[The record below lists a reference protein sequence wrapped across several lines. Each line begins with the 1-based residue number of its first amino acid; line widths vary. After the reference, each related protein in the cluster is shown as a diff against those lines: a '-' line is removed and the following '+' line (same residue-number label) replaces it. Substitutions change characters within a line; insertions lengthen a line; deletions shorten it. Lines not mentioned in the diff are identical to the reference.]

1 MLVRGGVGSFELT
14 EVIFPVFLLLAY
26 AKRWVLPSTQ
36 GIYCS
41 WEMERR
47 VFIAFV
53 PEGHFGASV
62 SCSDSQPYPH
72 IRITQEFKKIALM
85 SKAPDQLS
93 LGLWDCTI
101 SISFFL

>member
-1 MLVRGGVGSFELT
+1 MQKDGCY
-14 EVIFPVFLLLAY
+14 LLL
-26 AKRWVLPSTQ
+26 
-36 GIYCS
+36 
-41 WEMERR
+41 R
-47 VFIAFV
+47 VFIA
-53 PEGHFGASV
+53 PGKWKGGYLLLLSTEGHFGASV

-101 SISFFL
+101 SISFFCSTQVILLHSIGR